1 MRPNSSV
8 DLKFFVYETDQKL
21 KAISFKN
28 ELENSFLQ
36 KFADYCSQQKFV
48 YQIRAIIFK
57 GKINMLQTEKEQ
69 PIVIVTN
76 S

>member
-1 MRPNSSV
+1 MMNAIKI
-8 DLKFFVYETDQKL
+8 LIL

-76 S
+76 L

>member
-1 MRPNSSV
+1 MAINNASAF
-8 DLKFFVYETDQKL
+8 LKIVREAPQL

-76 S
+76 L